1 MGIVERAVQ
10 EAQAHAQA
18 QAEAKAGGPAAA
30 TARAEPAASLR
41 TTPLEPVPPVA
52 RSLDDTSLT
61 ARDLKAIVHLDVE
74 QLRRAG
80 RLPSAEMATQTD
92 EEIRRIKWPLLNA
105 IAGRNGLPPARNN
118 VVLVTSAL
126 PGEGK
131 TFTSLNL
138 ALSIVR
144 DRELRV
150 VLVDGD
156 VARPGL
162 TPTLGLEGQ
171 PGLVDALED
180 TAHDV
185 GLVTYQTDVEGLF
198 FVPAGKWHPHAP
210 EFLAGSRMPEIIE
223 ALSRR
228 VGRGVIIL
236 DSPPLLSTNEAQ
248 VATRYAGQVL
258 LVVRAD
264 VTPQQAVLDAVA
276 LVDKAARVSAVLNA
290 SQAPVLSRYYG
301 QHHYGYGYGYGEG
314 HGRQDRTGTGDV
326 DRG

>member
-10 EAQAHAQA
+10 EAQAQA
-18 QAEAKAGGPAAA
+18 QAEARAAGPAPA
-30 TARAEPAASLR
+30 TPGTEPA
-41 TTPLEPVPPVA
+41 TPPPGPPVD

-61 ARDLKAIVHLDVE
+61 SRDLKAMVHLDVE
-74 QLRRAG
+74 RLRQAG
-80 RLPSAEMATQTD
+80 RLPSDELATQTTD
-92 EEIRRIKWPLLNA
+92 EIRRIKWPLLNA
-105 IAGRNGLPPARNN
+105 IAGRNGSLPARNN

-131 TFTSLNL
+131 TFVSLNL

-144 DRELRV
+144 DREMRV
-150 VLVDGD
+150 VRVDGD
-156 VARPGL
+156 VARPGH
-162 TPTLGLEGQ
+162 TPTLGLAGR

-180 TAHDV
+180 TTRDV
-185 GLVTYQTDVEGLF
+185 GSVTYQTDVAGLF
-198 FVPAGKWHPHAP
+198 FVPAGKWHPHSP

-248 VATRYAGQVL
+248 VVTRYAGQVL

-264 VTPQQAVLDAVA
+264 VTPQQAVLEAVA
-276 LVDKAARVSAVLNA
+276 LVDKAARISAVLNGCQTSA
-290 SQAPVLSRYYG
+290 LSHYYG
-301 QHHYGYGYGYGEG
+301 KYHYGYGYGQGYGAG
-314 HGRQDRTGTGDV
+314 QRQDRSGTDEA
-326 DRG
+326 